1 VDAVSDADEVA
12 ADAAEVAEMSAEPG
26 RVWGG
31 MTPTEREQR
40 RREQFLAAGLEVFGE
55 RGWAASTVLDVC
67 RAARLSQRYFYEQFA
82 SREALFLAVVDRAA
96 EQIEAVV
103 EAAAV
108 APGRTPQERAE
119 GVLRALAEHFTADPR
134 TVRVTLVESLA
145 TPQFRTRRAA
155 LVETFST
162 LAARLMVGLS
172 PDPATVDRRSLQ
184 LSALV
189 ISGGVAEALIAS
201 ATGRAPAPAAE
212 LVAHLTA
219 LYTAAAAMAAGP

>member
-1 VDAVSDADEVA
+1 
-12 ADAAEVAEMSAEPG
+12 MSADSG

-31 MTPTEREQR
+31 MTTSEREQR

-55 RGWAASTVLDVC
+55 RGWAAATVLDVC
-67 RAARLSQRYFYEQFA
+67 RAAKLSQRYFYEQFA

-96 EQIEAVV
+96 EEIEEVV
-103 EAAAV
+103 RAAAI
-108 APGRTPQERAE
+108 APGRSPQERAE
-119 GVLRALAEHFTADPR
+119 GVLTALAERFVADPR

-145 TPQFRTRRAA
+145 TPEFRARRAE
-155 LVETFST
+155 LVEGFGA

-172 PDPATVDRRSLQ
+172 PDPARVDRRSLQ

-201 ATGRAPAPAAE
+201 ATGRAPASAAE
-212 LVAHLTA
+212 LVAHLTR
-219 LYTAAAAMAAGP
+219 LYTAAAAMAAVD

>member
-1 VDAVSDADEVA
+1 
-12 ADAAEVAEMSAEPG
+12 MSTDSG

-67 RAARLSQRYFYEQFA
+67 REARLSQRYFYEQFA

-103 EAAAV
+103 RAAAV
-108 APGRTPQERAE
+108 APGRSPQERAA
-119 GVLRALAEHFTADPR
+119 GVLTALAEHFTADPR

-145 TPQFRTRRAA
+145 TPQFRARRAR
-155 LVETFST
+155 LVEAFGA

-172 PDPATVDRRSLQ
+172 ADPSTVDRRSLE

-189 ISGGVAEALIAS
+189 ISGGIAEALIAS
-201 ATGRAPAPAAE
+201 ATGRAPASAAE
-212 LVAHLTA
+212 LVGHLTA
-219 LYTAAAAMAAGP
+219 LYTAAAAMAAR

>member
-1 VDAVSDADEVA
+1 
-12 ADAAEVAEMSAEPG
+12 MSAEPG

-108 APGRTPQERAE
+108 APGPTPQERAE
-119 GVLRALAEHFTADPR
+119 GVLRALADHFAADPR

-145 TPQFRTRRAA
+145 TPQFRARRAA

-172 PDPATVDRRSLQ
+172 PAPDTVDRRSLQ

-201 ATGRAPAPAAE
+201 ATGRAPATAEE
-212 LVAHLTA
+212 LVTHLTA
-219 LYTAAAAMAAGP
+219 LYSAAAAMASRP